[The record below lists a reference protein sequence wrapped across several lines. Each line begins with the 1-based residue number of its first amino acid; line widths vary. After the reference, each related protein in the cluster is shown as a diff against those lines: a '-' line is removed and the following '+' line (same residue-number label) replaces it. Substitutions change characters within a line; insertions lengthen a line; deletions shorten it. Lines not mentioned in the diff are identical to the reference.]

1 VGESMSETLHDETAI
16 VKMDGICKNFGAVK
30 ALDNV
35 TITLR
40 RGEVLG
46 IVGDNGA
53 GKSTL
58 IKILSGVYQPD
69 KGEIYFEGNKT
80 RFNSPI
86 EARKIGIETIYQD
99 LALIDDLSVYHNIF
113 LAKEQF
119 LTASSVLRFLD
130 NKTMK
135 TDAGRFLN
143 DLKVDV
149 PEIDA
154 KARVLSGGQR
164 QAIAIARSVFFS
176 AKVLIMDEP
185 TAALGVVETK
195 RVLDLIENLKKRG
208 DVSIIIIAHNLA
220 HVLAIVDRIVILT
233 RGKIIAERK
242 AKETS
247 VDDLTEIISKGAL
260 DITI

>member
-1 VGESMSETLHDETAI
+1 MSETVGDETVL
-16 VKMDGICKNFGAVK
+16 VKMEGISKNFGAVR
-30 ALDNV
+30 ALDDV
-35 TITLR
+35 TIALH

-58 IKILSGVYQPD
+58 MKILSGVYQPD
-69 KGEIYFEGNKT
+69 RGEIYFDGNKVK
-80 RFNSPI
+80 FNSPI
-86 EARKIGIETIYQD
+86 VARKMGIETIYQD

-119 LTASSVLRFLD
+119 LKATPVLRFLD

-135 TDAGRFLN
+135 TSAGHFLN

-164 QAIAIARSVFFS
+164 QAIAIARSVYFS
-176 AKVLIMDEP
+176 AKLLIMDEP

-195 RVLDLIENLKKRG
+195 RVMDLIENLKKRG
-208 DVSIIIIAHNLA
+208 NVSIIIIAHNLA
-220 HVLAIVDRIVILT
+220 HVLALVDRVIILA
-233 RGKIIAERK
+233 RGRIIAERK
-242 AKETS
+242 TKETS
-247 VDDLTEIISKGAL
+247 IDDLTEIISKGAQGVAA
-260 DITI
+260 

>member
-1 VGESMSETLHDETAI
+1 MSETVSEVPIA
-16 VKMDGICKNFGAVK
+16 VKMEGISKNFGAVR
-30 ALDNV
+30 ALTDV
-35 TITLR
+35 SITLHH
-40 RGEVLG
+40 GECLG

-58 IKILSGVYQPD
+58 MKILSGVYEPD
-69 KGEIYFEGNKT
+69 KGEIYFEGNKVS
-80 RFNSPI
+80 FKSPI
-86 EARKIGIETIYQD
+86 DARSMGIETIYQD

-119 LTASSVLRFLD
+119 LNKSPVVRFLD

-135 TDAGRFLN
+135 NRAERFLK

-164 QAIAIARSVFFS
+164 QAIAIARSVHFS

-195 RVLDLIENLKKRG
+195 RVMDLVENLKKRG
-208 DVSIIIIAHNLA
+208 NVSIIIIAHNLA
-220 HVLAIVDRIVILT
+220 HVLALVDRIIILT
-233 RGKIIAERK
+233 RGKVIAERK
-242 AKETS
+242 TKETS
-247 VDDLTEIISKGAL
+247 VDDLTEIISKGAV
-260 DITI
+260 DIAV

>member
-1 VGESMSETLHDETAI
+1 MSETLGNGTAE
-16 VKMDGICKNFGAVK
+16 VKMEGISKSFGAVK
-30 ALDNV
+30 ALDDV
-35 TITLR
+35 TITLH

-58 IKILSGVYQPD
+58 IKILSGVFQPD
-69 KGEIYFEGNKT
+69 KGEIYFEGNKV

-86 EARKIGIETIYQD
+86 EARKMGIETIYQD

-119 LTASSVLRFLD
+119 LQATPVVRFLD
-130 NKTMK
+130 NKKMETS
-135 TDAGRFLN
+135 AEHFLK
-143 DLKVDV
+143 DLKVNV

-220 HVLAIVDRIVILT
+220 HVLASVDRIVILT
-233 RGKIIAERK
+233 RGRVLAERK
-242 AKETS
+242 TKETS
-247 VDDLTEIISKGAL
+247 VDDLTEIISKGAQG
-260 DITI
+260 IAT

>member
-1 VGESMSETLHDETAI
+1 MTETISAETPV
-16 VKMDGICKNFGAVK
+16 VKMKGIGKNFGAIK
-30 ALDNV
+30 ALDDV
-35 TITLR
+35 TITLH

-69 KGEIYFEGNKT
+69 KGDIYFEGNKVK
-80 RFNSPI
+80 FNSPI
-86 EARKIGIETIYQD
+86 EARKMGIETIYQD

-119 LTASSVLRFLD
+119 LNGMPVVRFLD
-130 NKTMK
+130 NKKMK
-135 TDAGRFLN
+135 TSAARFLT
-143 DLKVDV
+143 DLKIEI

-154 KARVLSGGQR
+154 KVRLLSGGQR

-195 RVLDLIENLKKRG
+195 RVLDLIETLKKRK

-220 HVLAIVDRIVILT
+220 HVLSVVERLVILS
-233 RGKIIAERK
+233 RGKVIAEREG
-242 AKETS
+242 KETS
-247 VDDLTEIISKGAL
+247 IDDVTRIISTG
-260 DITI
+260 TP